1 MSNKIIL
8 KKSSVTG
15 RVPTTSDLDYGEL
28 ALNYTDGKLYYK
40 TSSNTISSISSSG
53 TGGFTQID
61 RQSYTAT
68 LNQTSFSISYI
79 PPYVDVYVNGVHLS
93 DEDYTATTGTT
104 VTLTQACSAGDQVDL
119 VGYSGTLL
127 TTAVKTNGDLLVY
140 NGTTGLW
147 DNTPQAS
154 VTVGNAN
161 KWSTR
166 SEEHTSEL
174 QSH

>member
-28 ALNYTDGKLYYK
+28 ALNYADGKLYYK
-40 TSSNTISSISSSG
+40 TSSNTIANISSG
-53 TGGFTQID
+53 GAGGFTQID

-68 LNQTSFSISYI
+68 ASQTTFSITYI
-79 PPYVDVYVNGVHLS
+79 APYVDVYVNGVHLS
-93 DEDYTATTGTT
+93 DEDYTAVNGTT
-104 VTLTQACSAGDQVDL
+104 VVLYETCSAGDQVDL
-119 VGYSGTLL
+119 VGYSGIIITP
-127 TTAVKTNGDLLVY
+127 TTKTNGDLLVY
-140 NGTTGLW
+140 NGTTQVW

-161 KWSTR
+161 KWSTAR
-166 SEEHTSEL
+166 KIGRAHV
-174 QSH
+174 